1 MVDRFRKFET
11 DELMT
16 GGRQVRQLIIAV
28 TANEAECEQNG
39 AKNSFDQICIKPLTR
54 LDICHLVNKYFPED
68 SKC

>member
-11 DELMT
+11 NELMT
-16 GGRQVRQLIIAV
+16 GGRHVKQLIIAV
-28 TANEAECEQNG
+28 TANDAECEQNG
-39 AKNSFDQICIKPLTR
+39 VNGFDQICIKPLAR